1 MENPS
6 THDDSAASAT
16 PMAEMNMTPMID
28 VMLVLILMFMLTLPI
43 AQHAVNL
50 EMPRGCEGSCDRSDV
65 VRVDVD
71 FDGSLSWNGEILDK
85 AQLDARFAAIKAMAK
100 QPEVQ
105 LMAHRLVSYK
115 EVAAVLASAQ
125 SHGVTSL
132 GIIGSERFMPH

>member
-1 MENPS
+1 METPS
-6 THDDSAASAT
+6 SHDDSAGNAR
-16 PMAEMNMTPMID
+16 PMTDMNMTPMID

-50 EMPRGCEGSCDRSDV
+50 NMPQQCVGDCNKSEV

-71 FDGSLSWNGEILDK
+71 FDGTLSWNGETLDR
-85 AQLDARFAAIKAMAK
+85 AQLDARFAAIKTMSK

-105 LMAHRLVSYK
+105 LLAHRLVAYK
-115 EVAAVLASAQ
+115 DVAAVLASAQ

-132 GIIGSERFMPH
+132 GIIGSERFMSQ